1 MRARELP
8 AASTITGSSIATR
21 MSFTS
26 VAASP
31 FSRNR
36 L

>member
-1 MRARELP
+1 MRARVMSV
-8 AASTITGSSIATR
+8 ATTITGSSIATR
-21 MSFTS
+21 SSLTS

-31 FSRNR
+31 VSGDR